1 MRAMHA
7 LGSFLLEPCAQ
18 ATGWSIAWCE
28 SRNHPNSTPRG
39 GKHSES
45 PPHLC
50 RLHKEFMRTSL
61 EGGPGRRGDP
71 SLWQWHRNETW
82 VPKTSTLNE
91 FRFLHLNDFSPCVC
105 MLILIDSTCYN
116 YRGMIWMLSFR
127 EMFWENNPIRSHGNP
142 LRIRLNGHRTG
153 HPNGLG
159 GFQDAAETPPGAV
172 GRTVVSHLPAISK
185 EP

>member
-1 MRAMHA
+1 MCSQKMRTGDDACDARPRLISSRTMRPGDGMKHC
-7 LGSFLLEPCAQ
+7 LVWKQEP
-18 ATGWSIAWCE
+18 SE
-28 SRNHPNSTPRG
+28 FNSTRRKTLGIPASSLQASQRIHAYQPG
-39 GKHSES
+39 G
-45 PPHLC
+45 
-50 RLHKEFMRTSL
+50 R
-61 EGGPGRRGDP
+61 
-71 SLWQWHRNETW
+71 

-105 MLILIDSTCYN
+105 VLILIDSTCYN
-116 YRGMIWMLSFR
+116 YRGMIRMLSLR
-127 EMFWENNPIRSHGNP
+127 DMFWENNPTIRSHGNP